1 MQFLS
6 YLYLFIQLLACLF
19 AIRYWKNYRN
29 STLWIFLPFLI
40 YSFLNELIAFLLLN
54 MKIEMNVRFMYN
66 IYIIVCFFVYLYWF
80 DSLLKL
86 KYWKWILTLI
96 FIGLLV
102 YDGIKSDF
110 MTQLSKTA
118 LFFQA
123 IIILF
128 FSLFYFIRLLK
139 SNAVIHF
146 QKKPEFWIIMGLLV
160 FYIAFIPLSL
170 VSGKGLNI
178 QLAYGIA
185 INILNY
191 ILYTCYCIGFYVTG
205 KR

>member
-1 MQFLS
+1 MTAFV
-6 YLYLFIQLLACLF
+6 LL
-19 AIRYWKNYRN
+19 K
-29 STLWIFLPFLI
+29 
-40 YSFLNELIAFLLLN
+40 LNLEI
-54 MKIEMNVRFMYN
+54 NVRFLYN
-66 IYIIVCFFVYLYWF
+66 FYIIIGFFVYLYWF
-80 DSLLKL
+80 DRLLKL
-86 KYWKWILTLI
+86 KILKWIFTAV
-96 FIGLLV
+96 FMSVLV
-102 YDGIKSDF
+102 YDGLKSHF
-110 MTQLSKTA
+110 MTQLFKTA

-123 IIILF
+123 VSILL
-128 FSLFYFIRLLK
+128 FSLLYFIRLLK
-139 SNAVIHF
+139 SNSVIHF

-191 ILYTCYCIGFYVTG
+191 ILYTCYCIGFYVSG